1 MAKTGENT
9 QQITAEELETV
20 LANAEAEKKAA
31 VEAALKQAEE
41 EKEAAVKAALAEYKA
56 KTNTPSNENISKKEV
71 RMIPIKIEKTSR
83 SREARKWKCQNM
95 L

>member
-31 VEAALKQAEE
+31 VEAAL
-41 EKEAAVKAALAEYKA
+41 
-56 KTNTPSNENISKKEV
+56 
-71 RMIPIKIEKTSR
+71 
-83 SREARKWKCQNM
+83 
-95 L
+95 